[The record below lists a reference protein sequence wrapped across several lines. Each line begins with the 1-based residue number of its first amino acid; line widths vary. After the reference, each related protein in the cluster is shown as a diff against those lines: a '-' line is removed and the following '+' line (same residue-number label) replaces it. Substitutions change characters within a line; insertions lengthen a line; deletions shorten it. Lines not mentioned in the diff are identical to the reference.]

1 MRKKTDDLVNEKLTR
16 ENAENVL
23 RAAREE
29 LRNQAVSARDAEHLL
44 NRLVQDA
51 NGMQQQQA
59 KLMADKAKLESRVR
73 ELQGELQRRQ
83 STPPPPLKPLRRP
96 RAPSL
101 TDPKV
106 ASMEQ
111 DLAQLRA
118 SASTTEMQLESTKER
133 LSLTQNELV
142 RAENEKAVMEK
153 RLVEKDRKM
162 RDILE
167 EKSDLEQELEFHRG
181 QNGAAEWEE
190 ELLVRL
196 EDEENKVALLEQQLA
211 KLSSTKDLDRTPAKL
226 RDQLRDEISIR
237 EAVEIQEVDLVAARE
252 EAFND
257 LEGARVSVEELTQA
271 VRDKDNCIQELERRR
286 R

>member
-271 VRDKDNCIQELERRR
+271 VRDKDHRIQELERRKR
-286 R
+286 